1 MKKAL
6 AAKGNFYMMLTAIV
20 FTVALGEFGPG
31 MNFMTSNPAILKD
44 VILFSVCSAVGQAF
58 IFFTISSFDPLVCT
72 TVTTTRKVFSVLLS
86 ILTKGHQLNAQG
98 WTGIAMACSG
108 ILGELG
114 AKVMA
119 SGPKSEAKDKKKT

>member
-1 MKKAL
+1 MAITAVIFTFAMGELEPGL
-6 AAKGNFYMMLTAIV
+6 AFLRNNPGIFKQILV
-20 FTVALGEFGPG
+20 FA
-31 MNFMTSNPAILKD
+31 A
-44 VILFSVCSAVGQAF
+44 CSAVGQAF

-86 ILTKGHQLNAQG
+86 IFTKGHMLDAQG

-114 AKVMA
+114 AKGMA

>member
-1 MKKAL
+1 M
-6 AAKGNFYMMLTAIV
+6 G
-20 FTVALGEFGPG
+20 GPG
-31 MNFMTSNPAILKD
+31 FRFLTNNPEIIRDL
-44 VILFSVCSAVGQAF
+44 VMFSICSALGQAF
-58 IFFTISSFDPLVCT
+58 IFFTIASFDPLVCT

-86 ILTKGHQLNAQG
+86 IFTKGHMLDAQG

-114 AKVMA
+114 AKGMA